1 MLLRPHFANR
11 DDVLIA
17 RGGYLCS
24 SCTNA
29 PGSNFRRRPGRIAT
43 CQSTSR
49 PRFSCTNASES
60 VAPDCVVAFG
70 VDPAAREARNGY
82 IIAEAGSQPQGPIS
96 RGTL

>member
-29 PGSNFRRRPGRIAT
+29 
-43 CQSTSR
+43 
-49 PRFSCTNASES
+49 SES

-70 VDPAAREARNGY
+70 VDPAVREARNGY

>member
-29 PGSNFRRRPGRIAT
+29 
-43 CQSTSR
+43 
-49 PRFSCTNASES
+49 SES

-70 VDPAAREARNGY
+70 VDPAVREARNGY
-82 IIAEAGSQPQGPIS
+82 IIAEAGKAAPGADIARDALKTCPQEH
-96 RGTL
+96 RRVEF

>member
-11 DDVLIA
+11 DDVLIS
-17 RGGYLCS
+17 GGEYLRS
-24 SCTNA
+24 
-29 PGSNFRRRPGRIAT
+29 
-43 CQSTSR
+43 
-49 PRFSCTNASES
+49 SCTNASES